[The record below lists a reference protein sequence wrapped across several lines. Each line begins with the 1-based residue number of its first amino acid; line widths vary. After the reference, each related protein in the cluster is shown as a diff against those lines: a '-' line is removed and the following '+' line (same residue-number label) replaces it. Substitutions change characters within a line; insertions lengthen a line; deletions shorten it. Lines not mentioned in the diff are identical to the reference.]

1 LKQGPSRRRSGGTY
15 RGVRP
20 PPQPSPRGGGLPDL
34 LVAGSIALDA
44 LEGPYGRLDD
54 ELGGSALYF
63 ALAAALITPVQVVA
77 PVGAD
82 ARERVENLLSGRR
95 VDSGGLR
102 VLDAPTYRWSAR
114 EMGGRNRDLGS
125 RDSIYDAWAPEAPAG
140 FGGWAFAGSM
150 RPDRQLQ
157 AVDGLRGAQLL
168 AADAMLSYVAAQ
180 PAPLAGILEAV
191 GWFFCNHLEFRAL
204 GGEDPEGF
212 RRQWR
217 LEGLVLKDGPLGVT
231 AYSAAGAEH
240 VDAVAG
246 RRVLDTTGAGD
257 TLAGGL
263 LARWLVTGG
272 RPEGLR
278 DALRWGVA
286 CASLAIE
293 DVGLRAIARA
303 TPEALAE
310 RVLEVP
316 A

>member
-1 LKQGPSRRRSGGTY
+1 LK
-15 RGVRP
+15 
-20 PPQPSPRGGGLPDL
+20 PDL

-44 LEGPYGRLDD
+44 LEGPYGRVSD

-63 ALAAALITPVQVVA
+63 ALAASLITPVQVVA

-82 ARERVENLLSGRR
+82 AQEQVERLLRGRP

-114 EMGGRNRDLGS
+114 DVGGRNRDLGN
-125 RDSIYDAWAPEAPAG
+125 RDSIYDAWTPEPPAG
-140 FGGWAFAGSM
+140 FTGWAFAGSM
-150 RPDRQLQ
+150 RPDRQFQ
-157 AVDGLRGAQLL
+157 ALDGLRGCQLL
-168 AADAMLSYVAAQ
+168 AADAMLSYATAH
-180 PAPLAGILEAV
+180 PAFLAGILGAV
-191 GWFFCNHLEFRAL
+191 GWFFCNRLEFAAL
-204 GGEDPEGF
+204 GGGKPDEF
-212 RRQWR
+212 RRQWG
-217 LEGLVLKDGPLGVT
+217 LEGLVLKDGPQGVT
-231 AYSAAGAEH
+231 AYASPGPEH

-246 RRVLDTTGAGD
+246 RPVVDTTGAGD

-263 LARWLVTGG
+263 LARWRVTGG

>member
-1 LKQGPSRRRSGGTY
+1 LNPE
-15 RGVRP
+15 
-20 PPQPSPRGGGLPDL
+20 L
-34 LVAGSIALDA
+34 LVAGSIALDT
-44 LEGPYGRLDD
+44 LEGPYGRVSD

-63 ALAAALITPVQVVA
+63 ALAASLITPVQLVA

-82 ARERVENLLSGRR
+82 ARDLVASLLVGRP
-95 VDSGGLR
+95 VGLDGLR

-114 EMGGRNRDLGS
+114 DVGGRNRDLGN
-125 RDSIYDAWAPEAPAG
+125 RDSIYDAWTPEPPAG

-150 RPDRQLQ
+150 RPDRQFQ
-157 AVDGLRGAQLL
+157 ALDALRGAELL
-168 AADAMLSYVAAQ
+168 AADAMLSYATAQ
-180 PAPLAGILEAV
+180 PAFLAGILEAV
-191 GWFFCNHLEFRAL
+191 GWFFCNRLEFAAL
-204 GGEDPEGF
+204 GGQEPDQF
-212 RRQWR
+212 RGLWGLQ
-217 LEGLVLKDGPLGVT
+217 GLVLKDGPQGVT
-231 AYSAAGAEH
+231 AYTAQATEH
-240 VDAVAG
+240 VAAVPG
-246 RRVLDTTGAGD
+246 RPVVDTTGAGD

-263 LARWLVTGG
+263 LARWRVTGG

-310 RVLEVP
+310 RVVEVP

>member
-1 LKQGPSRRRSGGTY
+1 LK
-15 RGVRP
+15 
-20 PPQPSPRGGGLPDL
+20 PDL

-44 LEGPYGRLDD
+44 LEGPYGRVSD

-63 ALAAALITPVQVVA
+63 ALAASLITPVQVVA

-82 ARERVENLLSGRR
+82 AQEQVERLLRGRP

-114 EMGGRNRDLGS
+114 DVGGRNRDLGN
-125 RDSIYDAWAPEAPAG
+125 RDSIYDAWTPAPPAG
-140 FGGWAFAGSM
+140 FTGWAFAGSM

-157 AVDGLRGAQLL
+157 ALEGLRDCQLL
-168 AADAMLSYVAAQ
+168 AADAMLSYATAQ
-180 PAPLAGILEAV
+180 PAFLAGILGAV
-191 GWFFCNHLEFRAL
+191 GWFFCNRLEFAAL
-204 GGEDPEGF
+204 GGADPDEF
-212 RRQWR
+212 RRQWG
-217 LEGLVLKDGPLGVT
+217 LEGLVLKDGPHGVT
-231 AYSAAGAEH
+231 AYAAAGPER

-246 RRVLDTTGAGD
+246 RPVVDTTGAGD

-263 LARWLVTGG
+263 LARWRVTGG

-303 TPEALAE
+303 TPAALAE
-310 RVLEVP
+310 RVLEV
-316 A
+316 AA